1 LHRSLPWSR
10 RTGVVA
16 DDAGASAVVR
26 RSKQTPLDS
35 AQLAIW
41 ACLDNLVHSDGDRGL
56 VGLAEGR
63 LDSSPDATFPAA
75 VIAQCCVVRP
85 LLSAKV
91 TGPGLRR
98 NCHFVVRHPGNIDRI
113 LESSS
118 GRRLVAVVILG
129 MGELCGGAQ
138 FFNMAVERLIMFA
151 TTIGIPH

>member
-1 LHRSLPWSR
+1 MRLIVCIAVCLGAAGLGSLLTTPALRPRYARSE
-10 RTGVVA
+10 
-16 DDAGASAVVR
+16 
-26 RSKQTPLDS
+26 QTPLDC

-41 ACLDNLVHSDGDRGL
+41 ACLDNLIHSNGDRGL

-63 LDSSPDATFPAA
+63 LDSSPGATFPAA

-98 NCHFVVRHPGNIDRI
+98 NCHVVVRHPGNIDRT

-118 GRRLVAVVILG
+118 GRRLVAVAILG
-129 MGELCGGAQ
+129 MG
-138 FFNMAVERLIMFA
+138 
-151 TTIGIPH
+151 

>member
-1 LHRSLPWSR
+1 
-10 RTGVVA
+10 
-16 DDAGASAVVR
+16 VVR
-26 RSKQTPLDS
+26 RSEQTPLDS

-63 LDSSPDATFPAA
+63 PYRCPDATVPAA
-75 VIAQCCVVRP
+75 IVAKCRVVRP

-98 NCHFVVRHPGNIDRI
+98 NCYVVVRHAGDIDRI

-118 GRRLVAVVILG
+118 GRRLVAVAVLG
-129 MGELCGGAQ
+129 MG
-138 FFNMAVERLIMFA
+138 
-151 TTIGIPH
+151 